1 MNFKDKHVMLY
12 FRPRDGIYV
21 IPDGI
26 IFDRG
31 VQGGYYHTEPFEYLP
46 LIAESEE
53 IWEAV
58 QKALQNTNRLVPR
71 PKSWTEE
78 TAWYRRAGVKTWRQF
93 AGKSKNIVSVTET
106 HDKYVFKSHDYNRG
120 GVTGDKNSTVKIP
133 KHVPRDEILAALNK
147 FLTQP

>member
-1 MNFKDKHVMLY
+1 MLY

-31 VQGGYYHTEPFEYLP
+31 VQGAYYHTEPFEYLP
-46 LIAESEE
+46 LIARAEE

-71 PKSWTEE
+71 PKSWADE

-106 HDKYVFKSHDYNRG
+106 HEAYVFKSHYYIRG
-120 GVTGDKNSTVKIP
+120 GVTGDKDSTVKIS
-133 KHVPRDEILAALNK
+133 KQVSRDQILAALNK